1 MAATVLTGNLNTSQ
15 TFTYTNNTG
24 GNVRFMTQYFNAGVG
39 ASQNYV
45 GTFGFGNGATSGS
58 NWVQWDLFDG
68 YYAGKNISPISTVG
82 NPFPNEIMLA
92 DGDRVTW
99 VVQNVT
105 FTSGRKPA
113 YNFLVIP
120 ETN

>member
-15 TFTYTNNTG
+15 SFTYTNNTG
-24 GNVRFMTQYFNAGVG
+24 GNVRFITEYFNAGVN
-39 ASQNYV
+39 ASNNFV
-45 GTFGFGNGATSGS
+45 GTFGFGNGATNAS

-68 YYAGKNISPISTVG
+68 YYAGKHVAPQSTVG

-92 DGDRVTW
+92 DGDRISW
-99 VVQNVT
+99 AVQNVT
-105 FTSGRKPA
+105 FTGGRKPS

-120 ETN
+120 ENA

>member
-1 MAATVLTGNLNTSQ
+1 MAATVFTGNLNTSQ
-15 TFTYTNNTG
+15 SFTYTNNTG
-24 GNVRFMTQYFNAGVG
+24 GNVRFITEYFNAGVN
-39 ASQNYV
+39 ASNNFV
-45 GTFGFGNGATSGS
+45 GTFGFGNGATNAS

-68 YYAGKNISPISTVG
+68 YYAGKHISPISTVG

-99 VVQNVT
+99 VIQNVT
-105 FTSGRKPA
+105 FGRKPS

-120 ETN
+120 ENA

>member
-1 MAATVLTGNLNTSQ
+1 MAATVLTGNLSGNES
-15 TFTYTNNTG
+15 FTYTNNTG
-24 GNVRFMTQYFNAGVG
+24 GNVRFITEYFNAGVS
-39 ASQNYV
+39 ASNNFV
-45 GTFGFGNGATSGS
+45 GTFGFGNGTTSGTS
-58 NWVQWDLFDG
+58 WVQWDLFDG
-68 YYAGKNISPISTVG
+68 YYAGKHISPITSIG
-82 NPFPNEIMLA
+82 NPFPNELMLS

-105 FTSGRKPA
+105 FGRKPS

>member
-1 MAATVLTGNLNTSQ
+1 MAATVLTGNKSGNES
-15 TFTYTNNTG
+15 FTYTNNTG
-24 GNVRFMTQYFNAGVG
+24 GNVRFITEYFNAGVN
-39 ASQNYV
+39 ASNNFV
-45 GTFGFGNGATSGS
+45 GTFGFGNGTTSGT

-68 YYAGKNISPISTVG
+68 YFAGKHVAPSPTVG

-99 VVQNVT
+99 VIQNVT
-105 FTSGRKPA
+105 FGRKPS

-120 ETN
+120 ENA

>member
-1 MAATVLTGNLNTSQ
+1 MAATVLTGNLSTNQ

-24 GNVRFMTQYFNAGVG
+24 GNVRFITEFFSAGVG
-39 ASQNYV
+39 ASNSYT
-45 GTFGFGNGATSGS
+45 GTFGFGNGTTSGS
-58 NWVQWDLFDG
+58 NWIQWDLFDG
-68 YYAGKNISPISTVG
+68 YFAGKHIPYSSTG

-105 FTSGRKPA
+105 FTGGRKPA

-120 ETN
+120 ENA

>member
-1 MAATVLTGNLNTSQ
+1 MAATVLTGNLSGNQ

-24 GNVRFMTQYFNAGVG
+24 GNVRFITEYFNAGIN
-39 ASQNYV
+39 ASNNHV
-45 GTFGFGNGATSGS
+45 GTFGFGNGATNSS

-68 YYAGKNISPISTVG
+68 YYAGKHTTPISATG
-82 NPFPNEIMLA
+82 NPFPCEIMLA
-92 DGDRVTW
+92 DGDRISW

-105 FTSGRKPA
+105 FTGGRNPS

-120 ETN
+120 ENA